1 MSQTKDVVF
10 LSAVRN
16 TRPAA
21 RAHDAPSQTAT
32 APGPSRPRRSY
43 KQAQVL
49 DAIYQAAIEEFASEG
64 LAAAT
69 TQAIADRAGL
79 SKAQLYYYI
88 ESKEALYRQVLKDIV
103 NDMVG
108 VFIFSGEDFGPRE
121 MLAGLIRRKM
131 LFSFEHP
138 LRSRILAAEV
148 MRGAPVLK
156 TMTDTS
162 KQCIHRATLM
172 IQDWINRGL
181 MDQADPMLF
190 LFHLCVVT
198 QFYADHAT
206 QVAYFRNLQQS
217 DEEDRRYLVEQVT
230 EFLLK
235 AAGVR

>member
-1 MSQTKDVVF
+1 MSQAKDVVF

-21 RAHDAPSQTAT
+21 QCHDAPSQTAT
-32 APGPSRPRRSY
+32 APGPSRPRRSR
-43 KQAQVL
+43 KHAQML

-64 LAAAT
+64 LAGAT
-69 TQAIADRAGL
+69 TQAIADKAGL

-121 MLAGLIRRKM
+121 MLTGLIRRKM

-162 KQCIHRATLM
+162 KQ
-172 IQDWINRGL
+172 WGL

-190 LFHLCVVT
+190 LFHLCAVT
-198 QFYADHAT
+198 QFYADHAA
-206 QVAYFRNLQQS
+206 QVAHFRNVPQS

-230 EFLLK
+230 GFLLK

>member
-1 MSQTKDVVF
+1 MSQTRDVVF
-10 LSAVRN
+10 LCAVRN
-16 TRPAA
+16 TRPVAQC
-21 RAHDAPSQTAT
+21 HDAPSEIAT
-32 APGPSRPRRSY
+32 APGPSRPGRSR
-43 KQAQVL
+43 KHAQVL
-49 DAIYQAAIEEFASEG
+49 DTIYQAAIEEFASEG
-64 LAAAT
+64 LAGAT
-69 TQAIADRAGL
+69 TQAIADKAGL

-121 MLAGLIRRKM
+121 VLTGLIRRKM

-162 KQCIHRATLM
+162 RQCIHRATLM

-190 LFHLCVVT
+190 LFHLCAVT
-198 QFYADHAT
+198 QFYADHVA
-206 QVAYFRNLQQS
+206 QVAHFRSVPQS

-230 EFLLK
+230 QFLLK
-235 AAGVR
+235 AAGAR

>member
-1 MSQTKDVVF
+1 MRQTKDVVF

-16 TRPAA
+16 TRHAA
-21 RAHDAPSQTAT
+21 QRHDAPSQIAT
-32 APGPSRPRRSY
+32 APGASRPMRSR
-43 KQAQVL
+43 KHAQVL

-64 LAAAT
+64 LAGAT
-69 TQAIADRAGL
+69 TQAIADKAGL

-103 NDMVG
+103 NDVVG

-121 MLAGLIRRKM
+121 VLTGLIRRKM

-162 KQCIHRATLM
+162 KQCTHRATLM

-190 LFHLCVVT
+190 LFHLCAVT
-198 QFYADHAT
+198 QFYADHAA
-206 QVAYFRNLQQS
+206 QVAHFRNVPQS

-230 EFLLK
+230 EFLLR